1 MSVVVE
7 LNPEVE
13 EALKKKADA
22 QGSKLDEYV
31 AGVLKNHIDLG
42 PTYEE
47 IMSPLWK
54 DFEESGMTEEEL
66 NQLIE
71 RERQAR
77 WDEKHG
83 KNGNGG

>member
-13 EALKKKADA
+13 DALKKKAAA
-22 QGSKLDEYV
+22 QGSELDEYV

-54 DFEESGMTEEEL
+54 DFEESGITEKEL
-66 NQLIE
+66 NGLIE
-71 RERQAR
+71 RERQAH
-77 WDEKHG
+77 WAEKNK